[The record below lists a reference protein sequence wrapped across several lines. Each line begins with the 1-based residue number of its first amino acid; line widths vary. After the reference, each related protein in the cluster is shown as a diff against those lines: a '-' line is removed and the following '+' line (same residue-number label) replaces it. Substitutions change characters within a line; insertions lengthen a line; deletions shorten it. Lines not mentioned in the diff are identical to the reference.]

1 MALPDRLFV
10 PFLCSFLQRVGLLG
24 QLCSA
29 DHFRSGLQ
37 RMYKNLIVPEI
48 PVFQIPRSRFRL
60 SGSFAGILQQK
71 LLIKIRVVL
80 TVHEA

>member
-1 MALPDRLFV
+1 
-10 PFLCSFLQRVGLLG
+10 
-24 QLCSA
+24 
-29 DHFRSGLQ
+29 
-37 RMYKNLIVPEI
+37 MYKNLIVPEI
-48 PVFQIPRSRFRL
+48 SVFQIPSSRFRL